1 MSQFGRRGEALF
13 DRRRLLCGLATGA
26 AATLLGGRASQA
38 GSVPTRQA
46 LNEQN
51 PHFNVIPGGDSPA
64 PPIDPMSASEPL
76 LSLATLQAT
85 ERAVGQ
91 YEAIVGRGGWPRIAP
106 GDTPQL
112 GMRHPNVAA
121 LRQRLLDGGDL
132 VGGSEGS
139 DVYDANVEAAIRRF
153 QTRHGFAADGQ
164 VRESALSALNVS
176 AQVRLAQLRTN
187 LSRLRAFG
195 GLTAPRMVVC
205 NIAAAQVEAVES
217 DAVVAR
223 YTAVVG
229 KPDRP
234 SPELQSKIFQVNF
247 NPYWTVPTSIV
258 KHDLMPKMMVE
269 PDYLSKNHIRVLDG
283 RGREVIAQH
292 IDWASERP
300 LGYRLRQDPGDFN
313 SLGAIRINFRNPHQ
327 VYMHDTPLKNLF
339 DENFRFDSS
348 GCVRVQN
355 IRALAEWL
363 LSPVPGWSPSGI
375 DQVIKAGE
383 RKDARVAPAVPLC
396 WTYVTAW
403 ATADGVVQ
411 FRDDIYSRDGVGAY
425 ATRT

>member
-1 MSQFGRRGEALF
+1 MSQFGRRDEALF
-13 DRRRLLCGLATGA
+13 DRRRLLRGLATGA
-26 AATLLGGRASQA
+26 AATLLGGRASRA
-38 GSVPTRQA
+38 TGARTRQA

-51 PHFNVIPGGDSPA
+51 PRLDFIPGADSAA
-64 PPIDPMSASEPL
+64 PPIDPMSASQPL
-76 LSLATLQAT
+76 LSAATAQAT

-91 YEAIVGRGGWPRIAP
+91 YEAIVGRGGWPRIPP
-106 GDTPQL
+106 GDTLQL
-112 GMRHPNVAA
+112 GMQHPNVVV

-132 VGGSEGS
+132 IGGNDGADVFTSEI
-139 DVYDANVEAAIRRF
+139 EAAVRRF
-153 QTRHGFAADGQ
+153 EIRHGFAVGGQ
-164 VRESALSALNVS
+164 VREPVLSALNIS
-176 AQVRLAQLRTN
+176 AQVRLAQLRAN
-187 LSRLRAFG
+187 LSRLRALG
-195 GLTAPRMVVC
+195 GLVAPRTVTC
-205 NIAAAQVEAVES
+205 NIAAAEVEAVEG
-217 DAVVAR
+217 DTVVAR

-258 KHDLMPKMMVE
+258 RHDLMPKMLVE

-283 RGREVIAQH
+283 RGREIFAQH

-313 SLGAIRINFRNPHQ
+313 SLGAVRINFHNPHQ
-327 VYMHDTPLKNLF
+327 VYMHDTPLKTLF
-339 DENFRFDSS
+339 DDEFRFDSS

-375 DQVIKAGE
+375 DQVIKAGD
-383 RKDARVAPAVPLC
+383 RKDAPVAPAVPLC
-396 WTYVTAW
+396 WAYVTAW